1 MVSADVDVDL
11 DVAVDVVLDLVL
23 VLDQP
28 RCSRGPRSRSKSR
41 TRSKSRSTTTLLQ
54 LHRLAEHRLAVL
66 LAETARRHERIVLE
80 YEDAVVLERLG
91 HEDLLLL
98 VRRHRQ
104 RVVRHH
110 PARPQVRVRRDDVAA
125 ERHVGAVA
133 VEARELLAGGV
144 ALRRDDLDVG
154 EEPGVA
160 LDEVELVRAVEEL
173 EVLGAEAPRVLLRR
187 RVRELPRAA
196 LHVVRRAGEGELEA
210 AALAPPRRAA
220 GVVEL
225 QMGEHHVRHRVAP
238 EPEACQPRVEPALRA
253 VDRVDVRPFGVPLV
267 PDAVVD
273 EDDSPRVAVDR
284 DEAAAGEADAVPG
297 VRRDLAL
304 PERARD
310 DAEHGAAVEGEP
322 RVHDARDLV
331 TADAHAELL
340 KGGRGSDSTV
350 STHGRWAARRFTA
363 RGPGPLFPER
373 GPYAPSRPLERAPS
387 RHRRLVRGPRRVRAA
402 DPRRG
407 AADPDARRHRRRQ
420 GGAHGRGHP
429 ARPERLAVDRRAG
442 GRVGLGP
449 RRVRGA
455 GLDGGLAPPRGA
467 PRARSLVPRRGRG
480 GLRGAPRGAAGGAPG
495 AARPDAP
502 REHLGCRH
510 RDARHRSG
518 ARRRVRRARRPL
530 RRRLRERPRRLR
542 DPRRLSRGSW
552 PPARAGGVLLV
563 DELGVGDRPTGGA
576 VVWSVVSFVLL
587 LAGIGALA
595 WYHGGRQ
602 EPIAVEDHP
611 ERDPLFGLRPTP
623 SQRATV
629 KYFWTAAALLV
640 VQIALGAVTAHYAVE
655 GSGFYG
661 FPLAKVLPYAVTRTW
676 HTQLGIFWI
685 ATAWLATGLYMG
697 PAVSGV
703 EPRGQ
708 RALVLFCL
716 RALRPGAAWRER
728 PVAAAFWLINGGLAL
743 MVLLS
748 LLPVGILQTWAAVE
762 TGTWWARSS
771 DFMQQPLMN
780 VLRWLRIPGDTI
792 FAIGALVLGWFVLG
806 LATGWSLEKGGR
818 HVDEGSTEVRDAA
831 PAPGRA

>member
-1 MVSADVDVDL
+1 MRHRGHWSALLLVIAGSFAVLGGFAPRIRDAAPPIPTRVVTADGREVL
-11 DVAVDVVLDLVL
+11 TGEAILRGQNVWQSIGGQEVGSVWGHGAYVAPDWTADWLHREALL
-23 VLDQP
+23 VLD
-28 RCSRGPRSRSKSR
+28 RWSR
-41 TRSKSRSTTTLLQ
+41 
-54 LHRLAEHRLAVL
+54 AEGVGGYAALP
-66 LAETARRHERIVLE
+66 AERQAALR
-80 YEDAVVLERLG
+80 ERLG
-91 HEDLLLL
+91 RTLHENTWDAGTGTL
-98 VRRHRQ
+98 VI
-104 RVVRHH
+104 
-110 PARPQVRVRRDDVAA
+110 
-125 ERHVGAVA
+125 G
-133 VEARELLAGGV
+133 
-144 ALRRDDLDVG
+144 
-154 EEPGVA
+154 
-160 LDEVELVRAVEEL
+160 
-173 EVLGAEAPRVLLRR
+173 
-187 RVRELPRAA
+187 
-196 LHVVRRAGEGELEA
+196 
-210 AALAPPRRAA
+210 
-220 GVVEL
+220 
-225 QMGEHHVRHRVAP
+225 
-238 EPEACQPRVEPALRA
+238 
-253 VDRVDVRPFGVPLV
+253 
-267 PDAVVD
+267 
-273 EDDSPRVAVDR
+273 
-284 DEAAAGEADAVPG
+284 
-297 VRRDLAL
+297 
-304 PERARD
+304 PERAAAFDALAAHYGDVFANGRD
-310 DAEHGAAVEGEP
+310 AYAIPA
-322 RVHDARDLV
+322 
-331 TADAHAELL
+331 
-340 KGGRGSDSTV
+340 GS
-350 STHGRWAARRFTA
+350 
-363 RGPGPLFPER
+363 L
-373 GPYAPSRPLERAPS
+373 
-387 RHRRLVRGPRRVRAA
+387 A
-402 DPRRG
+402 DPG
-407 AADPDARRHRRRQ
+407 
-420 GGAHGRGHP
+420 
-429 ARPERLAVDRRAG
+429 
-442 GRVGLGP
+442 
-449 RRVRGA
+449 
-455 GLDGGLAPPRGA
+455 
-467 PRARSLVPRRGRG
+467 
-480 GLRGAPRGAAGGAPG
+480 
-495 AARPDAP
+495 
-502 REHLGCRH
+502 
-510 RDARHRSG
+510 
-518 ARRRVRRARRPL
+518 
-530 RRRLRERPRRLR
+530 RLRELAAFFWWTSWASVTVRP
-542 DPRRLSRGSW
+542 GETVTYTQNW
-552 PPARAGGVLLV
+552 PHEPLV
-563 DELGVGDRPTGGA
+563 GNRPTGGA